1 MTVAAGGDLVRSLR
15 GQIVDQLRNDVLAGR
30 IQQGTF
36 LRQEELVARFRVS
49 RTPIREALIQLT
61 NEGLLEA
68 IPNTGVKVRHQPPD
82 HVQTFLTPLR
92 RTIEVYALQLCFDK
106 LNADDFKRWD
116 AILEQ
121 LRKACLGRD
130 YANMAQSEI
139 EFHRSIV
146 HRSGEPTL
154 MGIWSLILSQVAAQ
168 FRDSYAKYDDP
179 MDVYREHAAIVDK
192 FRTGD
197 LEASV
202 KLYTK
207 MIGAP
212 APKHP
217 EKTKSKSTSR
227 LKK

>member
-1 MTVAAGGDLVRSLR
+1 MTVAEGSELVRSLR

-49 RTPIREALIQLT
+49 RTPVREALIQLT

-82 HVQTFLTPLR
+82 HVQAFLTPLR

-106 LNADDFKRWD
+106 LNSDDFRRWD
-116 AILEQ
+116 AILGQ
-121 LRKACLGRD
+121 LRKACAERD
-130 YANMAQSEI
+130 YPGMAQNEI

-168 FRDSYAKYDDP
+168 FRDSYVKYDDP
-179 MDVYREHAAIVDK
+179 LDVYREHVAIVDK

-212 APKHP
+212 APKHSQ
-217 EKTKSKSTSR
+217 KKSKSTSKG
-227 LKK
+227 KK